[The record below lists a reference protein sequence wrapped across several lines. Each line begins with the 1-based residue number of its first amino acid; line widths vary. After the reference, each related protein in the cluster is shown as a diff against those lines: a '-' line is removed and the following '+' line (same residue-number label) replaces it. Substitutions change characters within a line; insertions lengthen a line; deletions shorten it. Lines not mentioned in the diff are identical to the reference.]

1 MISWSCMGTGASMPV
16 LRQAGILEA
25 DLLIAA
31 TGADEINLLCCMSA
45 HQMNKKLHTIARIR
59 NPEYTSQIYEIRDA
73 FALSLTVNPERQAA
87 EEIEKLLKYPGFLRR
102 DTFANGRVEIVELR
116 INPDS
121 KLCNRPLS
129 QMNDIVNCQV
139 LVCTVLRKARRSRR
153 TAILSSG
160 GGTAFSFTGPPGQT

>member
-1 MISWSCMGTGASMPV
+1 MGRGVWISGLGRNVVPSVCSGKFLRVV
-16 LRQAGILEA
+16 LIQLRRIGGDRQGGVCIRRQAIHLLFGDSVPYR
-25 DLLIAA
+25 DL
-31 TGADEINLLCCMSA
+31 
-45 HQMNKKLHTIARIR
+45 IARIR

-129 QMNDIVNCQV
+129 QSEETPRTLQGQGYP
-139 LVCTVLRKARRSRR
+139 LRQRGCSPEGRQDRR
-153 TAILSSG
+153 
-160 GGTAFSFTGPPGQT
+160 